1 MGSLQSSSA
10 DLLLCKMSFGLRAIA
25 IVSNS
30 VCKNSASLRAPLVTA
45 VARRA
50 KHGGIN
56 SSREGSTNGSGGEGG
71 RSVHALALAAGLAL
85 AAAAKTYS
93 ERERLSLKAET
104 SEVKAHENRVRMFMS
119 RDKIFNYFASFQH
132 ISQTGRKDMMMTPLD
147 FYASIT
153 PDCSLAFGTGSG
165 VHVDVTDKEVNSGSY
180 YWGKSAALDSL
191 LNKIGEQGLLSYADY
206 CFLLSLLST
215 PKRFIETA
223 FNLFDVTGDGHINAK
238 EFAYVS
244 SKLAAKSGGFG
255 AYSAT
260 DQEEILASS
269 SGLLNFLFG
278 KDRNGKLNREGFVK
292 LHSDLMEEVLQ
303 LEFSEYDKTKSGR
316 ISERDLCHF
325 LLKNSKIP
333 PKKQAAMLK
342 RVEKVWPSKARGIS
356 LPSFRNLFYALASG
370 AELERALFFLD
381 VENIGVDM
389 EEFRKVSSW
398 VTKQELS
405 DHVAKVLFVLIGG
418 DEKGR
423 ILKEEISPVLGE
435 WRFSRGFDKGSLQVS
450 LGQLRI

>member
-1 MGSLQSSSA
+1 MGSVQP
-10 DLLLCKMSFGLRAIA
+10 LLLAKMSFGLRAVSIDR
-25 IVSNS
+25 VSNA
-30 VCKNSASLRAPLVTA
+30 VCNAGKNSASLRAPLATA
-45 VARRA
+45 VAHRA
-50 KHGGIN
+50 KHGG
-56 SSREGSTNGSGGEGG
+56 SEGSNGSGGQG
-71 RSVHALALAAGLAL
+71 SVHALALTAGLAL

-165 VHVDVTDKEVNSGSY
+165 VHVDVTDKEVNSGDY

-191 LNKIGEQGLLSYADY
+191 LNKVGEQGLLSYADY

-278 KDRNGKLNREGFVK
+278 KDRKGKLDRNGFVK
-292 LHSDLMEEVLQ
+292 FHSDLMEEVIQ
-303 LEFSEYDKTKSGR
+303 LEFSEYDKTTSGR

-356 LPSFRNLFYALASG
+356 LPSFRNLFSALSSG

-398 VTKQELS
+398 VTQQELS

>member
-1 MGSLQSSSA
+1 
-10 DLLLCKMSFGLRAIA
+10 MSFGLRA
-25 IVSNS
+25 VSKS
-30 VCKNSASLRAPLVTA
+30 VKPASLRAPLTTSA
-45 VARRA
+45 VAHRA
-50 KHGGIN
+50 NHGG
-56 SSREGSTNGSGGEGG
+56 SEGSNGSGGQG
-71 RSVHALALAAGLAL
+71 SVHALALAAGLAL
-85 AAAAKTYS
+85 AAAKAYS
-93 ERERLSLKAET
+93 ERERFTLKAEEN
-104 SEVKAHENRVRMFMS
+104 SEVKVHENRVRMFMT
-119 RDKIFNYFASFQH
+119 RDKVFNYFASFQH
-132 ISQTGRKDMMMTPLD
+132 ISKTGRKDMMMTPLD
-147 FYASIT
+147 FYSSIT

-165 VHVDVTDKEVNSGSY
+165 VHVDVTDEEVNTGDF

-191 LNKIGEQGLLSYADY
+191 LNKVGEQGLLSYADY

-223 FNLFDVTGDGHINAK
+223 FNLFDVTGDGDISAK

-244 SKLAAKSGGFG
+244 SKLAAKTGGFG
-255 AYSAT
+255 AYSKT

-278 KDRNGKLNREGFVK
+278 KERNGKLNRDGFVK
-292 LHSDLMEEVLQ
+292 FHTDLLEEVIQ
-303 LEFSEYDKTKSGR
+303 LEFSEYDKASSGR
-316 ISERDLCHF
+316 ISESDLCHF

-342 RVEKVWPSKARGIS
+342 RVEKIWPAKARGIS
-356 LPSFRNLFYALASG
+356 MPSFRNLFYALASG

-398 VTKQELS
+398 VTQQELS

>member
-1 MGSLQSSSA
+1 
-10 DLLLCKMSFGLRAIA
+10 MSNGLAKI
-25 IVSNS
+25 
-30 VCKNSASLRAPLVTA
+30 KNSGMRAVFKSLGSKNPASSLRASLSTA
-45 VARRA
+45 VAQRA
-50 KHGGIN
+50 KHGGK
-56 SSREGSTNGSGGEGG
+56 EGSNNGQKGSEEG
-71 RSVHALALAAGLAL
+71 RVHTLALAAGLAL
-85 AAAAKTYS
+85 AAAKAYS
-93 ERERLSLKAET
+93 ERERFSLKAET
-104 SEVKAHENRVRMFMS
+104 SEVKVHENRVRMFMT

-132 ISQTGRKDMMMTPLD
+132 ISKTGRKDMMMTPLD
-147 FYASIT
+147 FYSSIT

-165 VHVDVTDKEVNSGSY
+165 VHVDVTDKEVNSGDY

-191 LNKIGEQGLLSYADY
+191 LNKVGEQGLLSYADY

-278 KDRNGKLNREGFVK
+278 KDRKGKLNRDGFVK
-292 LHSDLMEEVLQ
+292 FHTDLMEEVIQ
-303 LEFSEYDKTKSGR
+303 LEFSEYDKTSSGR

>member
-1 MGSLQSSSA
+1 M
-10 DLLLCKMSFGLRAIA
+10 
-25 IVSNS
+25 
-30 VCKNSASLRAPLVTA
+30 T
-45 VARRA
+45 
-50 KHGGIN
+50 
-56 SSREGSTNGSGGEGG
+56 
-71 RSVHALALAAGLAL
+71 
-85 AAAAKTYS
+85 
-93 ERERLSLKAET
+93 
-104 SEVKAHENRVRMFMS
+104 

-132 ISQTGRKDMMMTPLD
+132 ISKTGRKDMMMTPLD
-147 FYASIT
+147 FYSSIT

-165 VHVDVTDKEVNSGSY
+165 VHVDVTDKEVNSGDY

-244 SKLAAKSGGFG
+244 SKLAAKTGGFG

-292 LHSDLMEEVLQ
+292 LHSDLMEEVIQ

-342 RVEKVWPSKARGIS
+342 RVEKVWPSKARGVS

-389 EEFRKVSSW
+389 DEFRKVSSW
-398 VTKQELS
+398 VTQQELS

>member
-1 MGSLQSSSA
+1 MGSLQP
-10 DLLLCKMSFGLRAIA
+10 LLLARMSFGLRA
-25 IVSNS
+25 VSNS
-30 VCKNSASLRAPLVTA
+30 VCNAAAKNSASLRAPITTA
-45 VARRA
+45 VAHRA
-50 KHGGIN
+50 KHGG
-56 SSREGSTNGSGGEGG
+56 SEGSNGSGGQG
-71 RSVHALALAAGLAL
+71 SVHALALAAGLAL
-85 AAAAKTYS
+85 AAAKAYS
-93 ERERLSLKAET
+93 ERERFSLKAET
-104 SEVKAHENRVRMFMS
+104 SEVKVHENREVLEHENRVRMFMT

-132 ISQTGRKDMMMTPLD
+132 ISKTGRKDMMMTPLD
-147 FYASIT
+147 FYSSIT

-165 VHVDVTDKEVNSGSY
+165 VHVDVTDKEVNSGDY
-180 YWGKSAALDSL
+180 YWGKSVALDSL

-244 SKLAAKSGGFG
+244 SKLASKSGGFG

-278 KDRNGKLNREGFVK
+278 KDRTGKLNREGFVK
-292 LHSDLMEEVLQ
+292 LHSDLLEEVIQ
-303 LEFSEYDKTKSGR
+303 LEFSEYDKTRSER

-356 LPSFRNLFYALASG
+356 LPSFRNLFSALSSG

-398 VTKQELS
+398 VTQQELS

>member
-1 MGSLQSSSA
+1 MRFRKLPGGALTLSLQP
-10 DLLLCKMSFGLRAIA
+10 LLLARMSFGLRAVST
-25 IVSNS
+25 VSNS
-30 VCKNSASLRAPLVTA
+30 VCKKPASLRAPLTTTA
-45 VARRA
+45 VAHRA
-50 KHGGIN
+50 NHGG
-56 SSREGSTNGSGGEGG
+56 SEGSNGSGGQG
-71 RSVHALALAAGLAL
+71 SVHALALAAGLAL
-85 AAAAKTYS
+85 AAAKAYS
-93 ERERLSLKAET
+93 ERERFSLKAET
-104 SEVKAHENRVRMFMS
+104 SEVKVHENRVRMFMT

-132 ISQTGRKDMMMTPLD
+132 ISKTGRKDMMMTPLD
-147 FYASIT
+147 FYSSIT

-165 VHVDVTDKEVNSGSY
+165 VHVDVTDKEVNSGDY

-191 LNKIGEQGLLSYADY
+191 LNKVGEQGLLSYADY

-278 KDRNGKLNREGFVK
+278 KDRKGKLDRDGFVK
-292 LHSDLMEEVLQ
+292 FHSDLMEEVIQ
-303 LEFSEYDKTKSGR
+303 LEFSEYDKTTSGR

-398 VTKQELS
+398 VTQQELS

>member
-56 SSREGSTNGSGGEGG
+56 SSREGSNGSGGEGG

>member
-1 MGSLQSSSA
+1 MGSVQP
-10 DLLLCKMSFGLRAIA
+10 LLLAKMSFGLRAVSIDR
-25 IVSNS
+25 VSNA
-30 VCKNSASLRAPLVTA
+30 VCNAGKNSASLRAPLATA
-45 VARRA
+45 VAHRA
-50 KHGGIN
+50 KHGG
-56 SSREGSTNGSGGEGG
+56 SEGSNGSGGQG
-71 RSVHALALAAGLAL
+71 SVHALALAAGLAA
-85 AAAAKTYS
+85 AAAAKAYS
-93 ERERLSLKAET
+93 ERERISLKAET
-104 SEVKAHENRVRMFMS
+104 SEVKVHENRVRMFMT

-132 ISQTGRKDMMMTPLD
+132 ISKTGRKDMMMTPLD
-147 FYASIT
+147 FYSSIT

-165 VHVDVTDKEVNSGSY
+165 VHVDVTDKEVNSGDY
-180 YWGKSAALDSL
+180 FWGKSAALDSL
-191 LNKIGEQGLLSYADY
+191 LNKVGEQGLLSYADY

-244 SKLAAKSGGFG
+244 SKLASKSGGFG

-278 KDRNGKLNREGFVK
+278 KDRTGKLNREGFVK
-292 LHSDLMEEVLQ
+292 LHSDLLEEVIQ
-303 LEFSEYDKTKSGR
+303 LEFSEYDKTRSGR

-356 LPSFRNLFYALASG
+356 LPSFRNLFSALSSG

-398 VTKQELS
+398 VTQQELS

>member
-1 MGSLQSSSA
+1 MSNGLTKIKTSGMRAVFNSLGS
-10 DLLLCKMSFGLRAIA
+10 
-25 IVSNS
+25 
-30 VCKNSASLRAPLVTA
+30 KNPASSLRASLSTA
-45 VARRA
+45 VAQRA
-50 KHGGIN
+50 KHGGN
-56 SSREGSTNGSGGEGG
+56 EGSNGQKGSEG
-71 RSVHALALAAGLAL
+71 RVHALALAAGLAL
-85 AAAAKTYS
+85 AAAKAYS
-93 ERERLSLKAET
+93 ERERFSLKAET
-104 SEVKAHENRVRMFMS
+104 SEVKVHENRAIHEHENRVRMFMT

-132 ISQTGRKDMMMTPLD
+132 ISKTGRKDMMMTPLD

-165 VHVDVTDKEVNSGSY
+165 VHVDVTDKEVNSGDY
-180 YWGKSAALDSL
+180 YWGKSTAIDSV
-191 LNKIGEQGLLSYADY
+191 LNKVGEHGLLSYADY

-244 SKLAAKSGGFG
+244 NKLAAKTGGFG
-255 AYSAT
+255 AYSAD

-278 KDRNGKLNREGFVK
+278 KDRAGKLNREGFVK
-292 LHSDLMEEVLQ
+292 LHTDLMEEVIQ

-342 RVEKVWPSKARGIS
+342 RVEKIWPSKARGVS
-356 LPSFRNLFYALASG
+356 LPSFRNLFYALSSG

-381 VENIGVDM
+381 VENIGVDLD
-389 EEFRKVSSW
+389 EFRKVSSW
-398 VTKQELS
+398 VTAQELS

-423 ILKEEISPVLGE
+423 ILKEEIGPVLGE